1 MGGGLDAEADLSA
14 LDAQYGDGDLV
25 ANVQRFLR
33 MAGQNQHPV
42 GHSGWW
48 LHVTFLGVLVGTR
61 VSKRPA
67 PIKVP
72 ACCSCR
78 YAQRVAVACAGSVA
92 GDEVLTGAFRFAWT
106 RRYTCWRMGEAF
118 SLLPPCATAH
128 LSTTSTMTR
137 SKSPSLMREFA
148 LAIVPLFFGVY
159 LFAGLLETYKDD
171 MSSRKDLVLD
181 FYRPMREAQA
191 DCRATEQ
198 QLMVAYGTQAGTY
211 KLMLGEWDHMVSADP
226 ATLTR
231 DYDVLPRSLIESNN
245 KVSAQV
251 ADLKAKLDTC
261 IPALF
266 RKYEE
271 VALATATYDRF
282 IDIARQRDSNLR
294 TPCAKRA
301 ALLDEAASKFKPE
314 SMMDTLR
321 QSLTLDADGAA
332 GRADIKVK
340 LHALGDPAADL
351 YMQLAQS
358 EQAILKVEQDT
369 DVQLIGLF
377 AKEVNRRYKRGL
389 LSVLWPW

>member
-1 MGGGLDAEADLSA
+1 
-14 LDAQYGDGDLV
+14 
-25 ANVQRFLR
+25 
-33 MAGQNQHPV
+33 
-42 GHSGWW
+42 
-48 LHVTFLGVLVGTR
+48 
-61 VSKRPA
+61 
-67 PIKVP
+67 
-72 ACCSCR
+72 
-78 YAQRVAVACAGSVA
+78 
-92 GDEVLTGAFRFAWT
+92 
-106 RRYTCWRMGEAF
+106 
-118 SLLPPCATAH
+118 
-128 LSTTSTMTR
+128 MTR

-271 VALATATYDRF
+271 VALATATYDQF

-351 YMQLAQS
+351 YMHLAQS